1 MLRRPSLG
9 RPSTRAEGRHDRAA
23 IYLTPKAAQLHGG
36 ITELRIHVI
45 INPQTLELEF
55 PPYIDA
61 LSSVLSREE
70 YEAYIDDVRAKTAP
84 YRFKPEHMAAA
95 AVATCC
101 CCLGCPCYIYYTRQ
115 IVKGFES
122 FTLTTQ
128 QKASTWRS
136 ARPVALASEQAQ
148 PQVDSPDY
156 RGYDELGLP
165 YRRVMIKRGAERNEY
180 QMESVS
186 AWPPS
191 GLNIIV
197 YAHGTEVQEAWPRL
211 TVEPQVAAI
220 RRV

>member
-1 MLRRPSLG
+1 MRRPLAN
-9 RPSTRAEGRHDRAA
+9 TEGGYERAA
-23 IYLTPKAAQLHGG
+23 IYLTPKAAQLHDG
-36 ITELRIHVI
+36 ITELRIHVT
-45 INPQTLELEF
+45 INPQNYEFEF

-61 LSSVLSREE
+61 LSSVLSWEE
-70 YEAYIDDVRAKTAP
+70 YEAYIDDVRARTAP
-84 YRFKPEHMAAA
+84 YRFRPERMAAA

-128 QKASTWRS
+128 QKASMWRS
-136 ARPVALASEQAQ
+136 ARPVALVPEQAQ

-165 YRRVMIKRGAERNEY
+165 YMKAMIHRDAVGEY
-180 QMESVS
+180 QMESVV
-186 AWPPS
+186 AWPPT

-197 YAHGTEVQEAWPRL
+197 YAHGTKVQDAWPRMP
-211 TVEPQVAAI
+211 VEPPPTVI
-220 RRV
+220 SRV